1 MKKIKQVV
9 ICIFTLIGFAISA
22 IGSPSLQIQ
31 NAMCGH
37 KENPTGLLMKQVL
50 FEWTLASNERNVT
63 QKAYQIA
70 VASSRENLLAGKY
83 DVWNSGVVNSTE
95 SLLIP
100 FGGKSLKAGERYFWK
115 VQVWNQKNQSSGWS
129 KAYSF
134 VTGLFG
140 EKDWAGAKWIGY
152 EDLANAD
159 RVVPGLHYP
168 LAPSLGDK
176 CVKRPVVPYFR
187 KAFSLK
193 KKIARA
199 YAFVS
204 GLGQYELS
212 INGQKVGD
220 HYLAPGWTFY
230 DKQCLYNTYDVT
242 GLLKQGENAV
252 GVIVGNGF
260 HNINRER
267 YFKLTVAFGMP
278 KMICRLKVIYTDGT
292 VTSVVSGQDWKTAQS
307 PVTFTSIY
315 GGEDY
320 NAQLEQSGWNKSGFN
335 DSKWTNALL
344 VTNPLGTLE
353 PETDNPVKKCETI
366 NVKNISQPQKGIYLY
381 DFGQNAS
388 GIVTLKVKGKKGQVI
403 KLTPAELINASHLA
417 NQNASG
423 DPYYWSYTLKGNG
436 VETWTPRFT
445 YYGFRYVQVEG
456 AVPPTE
462 STSSGLPILE
472 NLTLVHT
479 RNSAPSAGSFTCSNT
494 LFNRINNLIRWAI
507 KSNMQSVM
515 TDCPHREKLGWLEQD
530 HLMGASIH
538 YNYDLHLLYK
548 KIVGDMIGAQTPDG
562 LVPDIAPE
570 YVAFDGGFRDS
581 PEWGSSAVILP
592 WMIYEWYGDKEAI
605 QEAYPMMKKYVA
617 YLESKSD
624 HHILSYG
631 LGDWFDYGPGSP
643 GEAQLTPKSLTATA
657 IYYYDVSLLQKMAL
671 VLNDAQEAAQ
681 LQSLA
686 EEIKTAFNAKF
697 FNADTRIYSTGSQ
710 TAMAMPLCVGLVD
723 ESYRKEIVHNLAESI
738 RKDGKKLTAGDVG
751 YHYLVQALDEGGE
764 SQLLYEMN
772 FRDDVPGY
780 GYQLKKGATALTESW
795 PALEE
800 VSNNHLMLGHLMEW
814 LYSGLAGISQAEN
827 SIAYKGIVIRPEPVG
842 DITSAKGSYLSAY
855 GPITSEWKKSIGV
868 FDLKV
873 NIPVNTTAKIFLP
886 AQENA
891 SVSENGISIAQR
903 KDMKLLGYENGK
915 LIVSVGSGTYHFV
928 VK

>member
-1 MKKIKQVV
+1 MKSIRQVT
-9 ICIFTLIGFAISA
+9 ICVFMLIGFVISA

-37 KENPTGLLMKQVL
+37 KENPTGLLMKQVM
-50 FEWTLASNERNVT
+50 FEWTLVSTQRNVT

-70 VASSRENLLAGKY
+70 VASSRESLLAGKY

-100 FGGKSLKAGERYFWK
+100 FGGKSLKPGERYFWK

-129 KAYSF
+129 KGYSF

-140 EKDWAGAKWIGY
+140 EKDWSGAKWIGY

-212 INGQKVGD
+212 VNGQKVGD

-278 KMICRLKVIYTDGT
+278 KMICRLKIVYTDGT

-320 NAQLEQSGWNKSGFN
+320 NAQLEQSGWNRSGFN

-344 VTNPLGTLE
+344 VTNPLGGLE

-366 NVKNISQPQKGIYLY
+366 NVKTISQPQKGIYLY

-403 KLTPAELINASHLA
+403 KLTPAELINGSHLA

-479 RNSAPSAGSFTCSNT
+479 RNSAPSAGSFICSNT

-671 VLNDAQEAAQ
+671 VLNDAPEAAQ

-697 FNADTRIYSTGSQ
+697 FNADTRVYSTGSQ

-814 LYSGLAGISQAEN
+814 LYSGLAGISQTES
-827 SIAYKGIVIRPEPVG
+827 SIAYKEIVVRPEPVG

-855 GPITSEWKKSIGV
+855 GPITSEWKKSAGV

-891 SVSENGISIAQR
+891 SVSEDGISIAQR

-915 LIVSVGSGTYHFV
+915 LIVSVGSGIYHFV

>member
-1 MKKIKQVV
+1 
-9 ICIFTLIGFAISA
+9 
-22 IGSPSLQIQ
+22 
-31 NAMCGH
+31 
-37 KENPTGLLMKQVL
+37 
-50 FEWTLASNERNVT
+50 
-63 QKAYQIA
+63 
-70 VASSRENLLAGKY
+70 
-83 DVWNSGVVNSTE
+83 
-95 SLLIP
+95 
-100 FGGKSLKAGERYFWK
+100 
-115 VQVWNQKNQSSGWS
+115 
-129 KAYSF
+129 
-134 VTGLFG
+134 
-140 EKDWAGAKWIGY
+140 
-152 EDLANAD
+152 
-159 RVVPGLHYP
+159 
-168 LAPSLGDK
+168 
-176 CVKRPVVPYFR
+176 
-187 KAFSLK
+187 
-193 KKIARA
+193 
-199 YAFVS
+199 
-204 GLGQYELS
+204 
-212 INGQKVGD
+212 
-220 HYLAPGWTFY
+220 
-230 DKQCLYNTYDVT
+230 
-242 GLLKQGENAV
+242 
-252 GVIVGNGF
+252 
-260 HNINRER
+260 
-267 YFKLTVAFGMP
+267 
-278 KMICRLKVIYTDGT
+278 
-292 VTSVVSGQDWKTAQS
+292 
-307 PVTFTSIY
+307 
-315 GGEDY
+315 
-320 NAQLEQSGWNKSGFN
+320 
-335 DSKWTNALL
+335 
-344 VTNPLGTLE
+344 
-353 PETDNPVKKCETI
+353 
-366 NVKNISQPQKGIYLY
+366 
-381 DFGQNAS
+381 
-388 GIVTLKVKGKKGQVI
+388 
-403 KLTPAELINASHLA
+403 
-417 NQNASG
+417 
-423 DPYYWSYTLKGNG
+423 
-436 VETWTPRFT
+436 
-445 YYGFRYVQVEG
+445 
-456 AVPPTE
+456 
-462 STSSGLPILE
+462 
-472 NLTLVHT
+472 
-479 RNSAPSAGSFTCSNT
+479 
-494 LFNRINNLIRWAI
+494 
-507 KSNMQSVM
+507 M

-697 FNADTRIYSTGSQ
+697 FNADTRVYSTGSQ

-814 LYSGLAGISQAEN
+814 LYSGLAGISQTEN
-827 SIAYKGIVIRPEPVG
+827 SIAYKEIVVRPEPVG

-855 GPITSEWKKSIGV
+855 GPITSEWKKSAGV

-891 SVSENGISIAQR
+891 SVSEGGISVAQR
-903 KDMKLLGYENGK
+903 KDMKLLEYENGK
-915 LIVSVGSGTYHFV
+915 MIVSVGSGTYHFV